1 MLKFTIT
8 FFILIVSC
16 CAAATAA
23 VESDST
29 VLPQNDCPQ
38 DIKLFKKQGVT
49 SFPETEDGSQTA
61 PIKIISQD
69 ASSVTVELRQQWFP
83 SVDSIYYTFLEDK
96 SKSKSKS
103 YSKSRCYEEMSVNE
117 GDLYDTITIECTAE
131 SPWADLEICLSD
143 DISSEHLL
151 EGDDATLPGS
161 CHKVIPG
168 CCYEDAAENAVSKPT
183 VCYSLQIRCESLCF
197 EEVARNRGLR
207 GLSSK

>member
-1 MLKFTIT
+1 MLTFTII
-8 FFILIVSC
+8 FFILIVTC

-23 VESDST
+23 VESNSS
-29 VLPQNDCPQ
+29 VLPQNNCPQ

-49 SFPETEDGSQTA
+49 SFPETEYESQTS
-61 PIKIISQD
+61 PITIISQD

-83 SVDSIYYTFLEDK
+83 SVDSIHYTFIEDQ
-96 SKSKSKS
+96 SKSKT
-103 YSKSRCYEEMSVNE
+103 YSKSRCYEETSVHE

-131 SPWADLEICLSD
+131 SPWGDLEICLSD
-143 DISSEHLL
+143 DVSSDHLL

-168 CCYEDAAENAVSKPT
+168 IGHEDAAENAISRPT
-183 VCYSLQIRCESLCF
+183 VCYSMHIRCESLCL